1 MSFRAAKLTNNLVND
16 PNMIVLNSMHKYQ
29 PRILIIPCDQLE
41 KLPYAPMYSS
51 YVFPSTTFVAVTAY
65 QNNRVTKLKI
75 AHNPFAKG
83 FRERQTMNRKRRPEP
98 EVQRLYP
105 SPERL
110 KGEKKRIIES
120 PPATQI
126 VQLPDL
132 YSYQESYHHSTPDVH
147 VIQKTEPSSSPPA
160 ESSCSNSSFSSGDGY
175 SSHQYST
182 QYYNNQTQSNELWPQ
197 YGAHQS
203 LTPPSP
209 FQAHTF
215 GALLG
220 TDETQTT
227 YQDINQG
234 LSLETL
240 PNPLIQ
246 PQPVDSGLCFLF
258 N

>member
-1 MSFRAAKLTNNLVND
+1 
-16 PNMIVLNSMHKYQ
+16 MIVLNSMHKYQ

-98 EVQRLYP
+98 EMTGPDP
-105 SPERL
+105 SPDRPM
-110 KGEKKRIIES
+110 KEKKRIICSS
-120 PPATQI
+120 PPVTQI
-126 VQLPDL
+126 AVTQLPDL
-132 YSYQESYHHSTPDVH
+132 YSYQESYSTPDGNH
-147 VIQKTEPSSSPPA
+147 VLQKSDPSPSPPA

-182 QYYNNQTQSNELWPQ
+182 QYYNNQTQSNELWPP
-197 YGAHQS
+197 YGAQPP
-203 LTPPSP
+203 LTSSSP
-209 FQAHTF
+209 YQGHTF

-220 TDETQTT
+220 TDEPQTT
-227 YQDINQG
+227 YHDPG
-234 LSLETL
+234 LSFE
-240 PNPLIQ
+240 PNSLIQ
-246 PQPVDSGLCFLF
+246 PQSVDSGLCFLF

>member
-1 MSFRAAKLTNNLVND
+1 
-16 PNMIVLNSMHKYQ
+16 MIVLNSMHKYQ

-98 EVQRLYP
+98 EMEQVAGP
-105 SPERL
+105 SPERPM
-110 KGEKKRIIES
+110 KEKKRIICSS
-120 PPATQI
+120 PPVTQI

-147 VIQKTEPSSSPPA
+147 ALQKTEPSPSPPA

-182 QYYNNQTQSNELWPQ
+182 QYYNNQTQSNELWPP
-197 YGAHQS
+197 YGAHQP
-203 LTPPSP
+203 LTPSSP

-220 TDETQTT
+220 TEEPLTT
-227 YQDINQG
+227 WGSPNHDQA
-234 LSLETL
+234 LSFE
-240 PNPLIQ
+240 PNSLIQ
-246 PQPVDSGLCFLF
+246 PQSVDSGLCFLF

>member
-98 EVQRLYP
+98 EVHHP
-105 SPERL
+105 SPERPM
-110 KGEKKRIIES
+110 KDKKRMIES
-120 PPATQI
+120 PPVTQI
-126 VQLPDL
+126 AQLPDL
-132 YSYQESYHHSTPDVH
+132 YSYQESYSNPDVH
-147 VIQKTEPSSSPPA
+147 IVQKTEPSPSPPA

-182 QYYNNQTQSNELWPQ
+182 QYYNNQTQSNELWPS

-203 LTPPSP
+203 LTPTSS
-209 FQAHTF
+209 FQSHTF

-220 TDETQTT
+220 TDEPQTT
-227 YQDINQG
+227 YHDLNQG
-234 LSLETL
+234 LSLESL
-240 PNPLIQ
+240 PNTLIQ

>member
-1 MSFRAAKLTNNLVND
+1 
-16 PNMIVLNSMHKYQ
+16 MIVLNSMHKYQ

-98 EVQRLYP
+98 EMKQITGH
-105 SPERL
+105 SPERQI
-110 KGEKKRIIES
+110 KEKKIILSSSS
-120 PPATQI
+120 PVTQI

-147 VIQKTEPSSSPPA
+147 ALQKNEPSPSPPA
-160 ESSCSNSSFSSGDGY
+160 ESSCSNSSFSSADGY
-175 SSHQYST
+175 SSHQYSS
-182 QYYNNQTQSNELWPQ
+182 QYYNNQTQSNELWPP
-197 YGAHQS
+197 YGVHQP
-203 LTPPSP
+203 LTSSSQ

-220 TDETQTT
+220 SDEPQTT
-227 YQDINQG
+227 YHDLNQG
-234 LSLETL
+234 LSMESL
-240 PNPLIQ
+240 PHSLIQ
-246 PQPVDSGLCFLF
+246 PQSVDSGLCFLF